1 MDIKIERKAGV
12 VTVHVDQS
20 EYLRLEDYGDGL
32 KVGASACLPVD
43 TSKAAEIVRAYAVA
57 FDLANVSV
65 SISEKGAR

>member
-32 KVGASACLPVD
+32 KVGSSACLPVD
-43 TSKAAEIVRAYAVA
+43 AAKAAEIARAYAVA
-57 FDLANVSV
+57 FDMANMVLTNTERS
-65 SISEKGAR
+65 S